1 MNEQKELQY
10 RKMLREART
19 QAYLPAILSAVRPF
33 VCALL
38 FGLLAAFLSSG
49 ADVLGVLAEQ
59 KAADRKEYLEK
70 RDELTSEIDQ
80 AKRQIEVLESL
91 ISKVEKDFARAEET
105 LQTAEKRYKDAWDNY
120 QKVVREESQQRGV
133 NVSKIDEYSPKAREA
148 HAESDL
154 AKEELDSVRKKDES
168 KSLKSKLEAENDVLL
183 ESKLEYGGLQRRLK
197 GLKDVKA
204 WDGTT
209 LLRWTFGLL
218 TLCSGIASLVLL
230 ILSVKR
236 LASADKRLLEI
247 VDRQEA
253 ALNAA
258 VKSVDAPPVQ

>member
-38 FGLLAAFLSSG
+38 FGLLAAFLNSG

-148 HAESDL
+148 HAESDR
-154 AKEELDSVRKKDES
+154 AKEELDMLREKDEAGVLKAQLRDDKENLS
-168 KSLKSKLEAENDVLL
+168 QVELECEAKEKRLKELKKSDAVPWFAIAYRLL
-183 ESKLEYGGLQRRLK
+183 EVFGGCS
-197 GLKDVKA
+197 A
-204 WDGTT
+204 
-209 LLRWTFGLL
+209 L
-218 TLCSGIASLVLL
+218 TALVLM